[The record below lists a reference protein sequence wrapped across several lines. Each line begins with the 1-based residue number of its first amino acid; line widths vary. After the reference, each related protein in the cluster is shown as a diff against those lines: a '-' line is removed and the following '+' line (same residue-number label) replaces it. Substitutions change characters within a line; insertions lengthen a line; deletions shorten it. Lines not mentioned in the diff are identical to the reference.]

1 MASHRRPKQPGRT
14 RVSMLTAT
22 AAAAVAISAQAAHAD
37 PKSSRK
43 DEVKHKVDKLYEE
56 AEKSTEKYDGAKE
69 RQSKLQKEVGNLQD
83 SVAHG
88 QDDLNQMRDGLGS
101 MASAQYRSGG
111 VDPSVQLF
119 LSSHPDNYLD
129 KASTLDQLSTKQV
142 GALKK
147 IQNKQ
152 RALGQQRQ
160 EAKDKLNDLADTR
173 KELGEKKK
181 HIQGKLSKARSM
193 LNSLTAKERAKLA
206 AEQRKKDQA
215 ASSQAGGKSSS
226 ARAAAA
232 FAAAKGKIG
241 APYVWGGTGPS
252 SFDCSGLVQW
262 AYKQAGVS
270 LPRQSQAQKNAGQ
283 QIGRG
288 ELKTGDLVIFNSDA
302 SHVGLYAGNGQ
313 ILHAPKPGASV
324 RFEKLEYGGQFSTGV
339 RVG

>member
-232 FAAAKGKIG
+232 FAAAKDKIG